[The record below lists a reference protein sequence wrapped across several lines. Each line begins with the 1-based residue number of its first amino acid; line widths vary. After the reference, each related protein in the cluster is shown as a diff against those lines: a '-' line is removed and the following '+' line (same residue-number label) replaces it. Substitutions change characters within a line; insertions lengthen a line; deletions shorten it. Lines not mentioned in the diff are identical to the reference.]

1 MFRNLLNDTHMKK
14 TVWLTYDLGVKG
26 DYQNLYA
33 WLDDHKA
40 KECGNNLAYFHYD
53 IDTKNDEDFVAH
65 LREDLEK
72 TINFQ
77 PGNRIYVVR
86 KKSEEDNGSVG
97 SFIIGKRKAN
107 PWEGY
112 GKKNDTNQKDL

>member
-1 MFRNLLNDTHMKK
+1 MERAI
-14 TVWLTYDLGVKG
+14 WLTYDLGVKG

-40 KECGNNLAYFHYD
+40 IECGNNLAFFKYKAESKD
-53 IDTKNDEDFVAH
+53 DTALMEQ
-65 LREDLEK
+65 LRKDLQDK
-72 TINFQ
+72 VNFL
-77 PGNRIYVVR
+77 PGNRIYVMRR
-86 KKSEEDNGSVG
+86 KEGKDGDVQSVG

-112 GKKNDTNQKDL
+112 GQENDNAQEEG